1 MFKLH
6 LEQADGSPLVVTWDP
21 HKAALTNADGSPI
34 DLAPIGMAHEPQAH
48 RAVQRVHPRH
58 NQVGKDRNLRMV
70 RILFGLAC
78 NFSCGYCS
86 QAVSRQ
92 SDDAIA
98 DTTDVDAFVRRLPE
112 WCHTPPEGEIRF
124 EFWGGEPLVYWKKIK
139 RMAEAIRTMWPNA
152 HFWMPT
158 NGSLLD
164 RDKVEWLMKLGF
176 SLSISHD
183 GPGQSVRGPDPLD
196 DPMALAGI
204 RHAVEHLAPM
214 GRIAFNSVLT
224 LTNHDPV
231 AIRDFFLAKLNLP
244 PGATAPQFVTE
255 GMVMAHQAH
264 DMLMSPLTEEDQ
276 RRVRRT
282 IFDGI
287 ARSDMITVAH
297 VSHKLGGFFNVLR
310 TAKTSEAIGQRC
322 SMDRLDNIALR
333 LNGDVILCPNGAAPT
348 QRLGSV
354 YDFDNIRLQHSTH
367 WSHRDECRH
376 CPVLHLCSGGCM
388 MFGEGSDSHR
398 VTCGNAFTF
407 EIAYLALALYMLTNA
422 RLVRI
427 EGERIRFPGITAFD
441 F

>member
-6 LEQADGSPLVVTWDP
+6 LEQADGSPLAINWNP
-21 HKAALTNADGSPI
+21 HTAALTYEDGRDVDLSPVG
-34 DLAPIGMAHEPQAH
+34 LKREPQAH
-48 RAVQRVHPRH
+48 CAVQRVHPEH
-58 NQVGKDRNLRMV
+58 NHLGKDRNLRMV

-86 QAVSRQ
+86 QAISRQ

-98 DTTDVDAFVRRLPE
+98 DTADVEEFVRRLPE
-112 WCHTPPEGEIRF
+112 WCHTPPNGDIRF
-124 EFWGGEPLVYWKKIK
+124 EFWGGEPMVYWKKIK
-139 RMAEAIRTMWPNA
+139 RMAEAIREMWPTA
-152 HFWMPT
+152 YFWMPT

-164 RDKVEWLMKLGF
+164 REKVEWLADLGF
-176 SLSISHD
+176 AISISHD
-183 GPGQSVRGPDPLD
+183 GPGQPVRGPDPLD
-196 DPMALAGI
+196 DPQALEGI
-204 RHAVEHLAPM
+204 RYAVERLAPI
-214 GRIAFNSVLT
+214 GKIAFNSVLT

-231 AIRDFFLAKLNLP
+231 AIRDFFLRKLDLP
-244 PGATAPQFVTE
+244 AGAFAPQFVTE
-255 GMVMAHQAH
+255 GMVMAHEAH
-264 DMLMSPLTEEDQ
+264 DVLMSPMTDDDH

-333 LNGDVILCPNGAAPT
+333 LNGDVIICPNGAAPT

-354 YDFDNIRLQHSTH
+354 YDFDNIRLQQSTH
-367 WSHRDECRH
+367 WSHREECRH
-376 CPVLHLCSGGCM
+376 CPVLHLCGGGCM
-388 MFGEGSDSHR
+388 MFGDGSDSHR
-398 VTCGNAFTF
+398 VTCDNAFTF
-407 EIAYLALALYMLTNA
+407 EVAYLALAIYMLTNA

-427 EGERIRFPGITAFD
+427 EGDQIRYPGITEFE